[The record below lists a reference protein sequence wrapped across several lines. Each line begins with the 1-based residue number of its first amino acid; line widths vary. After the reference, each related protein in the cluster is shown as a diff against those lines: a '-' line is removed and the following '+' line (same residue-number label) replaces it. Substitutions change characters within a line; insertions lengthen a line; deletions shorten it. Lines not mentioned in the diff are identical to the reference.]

1 MNDEKMMEVLRSVVD
16 DVSIVLVFFTT
27 IMVLGSCEPLMLGIM
42 YNCTLLSYTVK
53 LVFDGILK
61 DTKGMA
67 FDGFLYAINFL
78 LMLYQLFNI

>member
-16 DVSIVLVFFTT
+16 DVSIVLVFFST
-27 IMVLGSCEPLMLGIM
+27 IMVLGSCEPLMIGIM
-42 YNCTLLSYTVK
+42 YNCILLSFTVK

-67 FDGFLYAINFL
+67 FDGFMYVMFFL